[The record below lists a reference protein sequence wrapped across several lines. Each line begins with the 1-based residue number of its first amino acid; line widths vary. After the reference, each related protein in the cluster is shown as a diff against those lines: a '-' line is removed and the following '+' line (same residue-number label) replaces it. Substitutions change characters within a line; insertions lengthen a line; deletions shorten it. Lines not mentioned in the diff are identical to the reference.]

1 MKLDVCIV
9 EDDAGLRSQLSLLV
23 SSTQDLNLRGA
34 FRTGEEALARI
45 PVVKPDVV
53 LMDINLP
60 GMSGIECVAALR
72 RVLPDLRI
80 VMLTVYED
88 SGRIFDA
95 LKSGASGYLV
105 KSSPPDQILEA
116 IQDAFAGGAPMSS
129 HIARKVVQYFYAPLP
144 EARNTEEVSLS
155 PREREVLDLLSKGL
169 YYKEIADQ
177 LGIGVETVRTYV
189 KNICQKMHVRS
200 RIDAIARYISK

>member
-9 EDDAGLRSQLSLLV
+9 EDDSGLRSQLSLLV
-23 SSTQDLNLRGA
+23 SSSQDLNLLGA
-34 FRTGEEALARI
+34 YRTGEEALDRI
-45 PVVKPDVV
+45 PVAKPDVV

-72 RVLPDLRI
+72 KVLPDLRI

-105 KSSPPDQILEA
+105 KSSPPDQILAA

-129 HIARKVVQYFYAPLP
+129 PIARKVIQYFHAPLP
-144 EARNTEEVSLS
+144 EARNTEVVSLS

-177 LGIGVETVRTYV
+177 LGIGIETVRTYV

-200 RIDAIARYISK
+200 RVDAIARYVSK